1 MAAEADR
8 LQGGAPRCMLTADR
22 PKISEMSEP
31 KSTLEAPHR
40 GWLDDP
46 WNRLRVRIAGTILIL
61 VLAAVGV
68 GFIDVRSPRAFH
80 FWTLLVVVTGLVCM
94 ILAAISHRGRGGV
107 AGMVARQ
114 GLHWLSL
121 LLALW
126 MLGYFYRI
134 NYVEAE
140 AVALFA
146 VVLLTLTT
154 WLAGI
159 HFDPILLGV
168 AALLAV
174 VAYLDTIF
182 ERYLV
187 FLVLFLLAA
196 VVGVFVWRRGRA
208 FFGH

>member
-1 MAAEADR
+1 M
-8 LQGGAPRCMLTADR
+8 G
-22 PKISEMSEP
+22 EP
-31 KSTLEAPHR
+31 TSTLEPPPEG
-40 GWLDDP
+40 GWLDHP
-46 WNRLRVRIAGTILIL
+46 WNRLRVRFVCTLLIL
-61 VLAAVGV
+61 VLTAIGV
-68 GFIDVRSPRAFH
+68 GFIDVRSPRAFQ
-80 FWTLLVVVTGLVCM
+80 FWTVLVVITGVICM

-107 AGMVARQ
+107 ALMVARQ
-114 GLHWLSL
+114 GLHWMSL

-126 MLGYFYRI
+126 MLGYLYRI

-159 HFDPILLGV
+159 HFDPILLVV
-168 AALLAV
+168 AALLAA

-187 FLVLFLLAA
+187 FLALMLLAIVA
-196 VVGVFVWRRGRA
+196 IAILFRRGRA
-208 FFGH
+208 FLGH